1 MMTIQP
7 EFETLVNRYMDGMS
21 TAEDVRLLNELLRAD
36 ATARQAFADLVNLD
50 AALGALAAE
59 ATFVLPASSQD
70 APGYVVG
77 RISRSVPG
85 TRTDLEIRPTLR
97 AAPARA
103 RMWLAGGVVAAG
115 LLVAVLLA
123 TLGVPWWNRSAAEV
137 AIARL
142 TGAAEAVWAE
152 GASAPVVGD
161 GLGKKPL
168 RLKSGTVE
176 ITIDAGVVLTL
187 VGPAEAEL
195 LDARRLRV
203 HHGRVTAE
211 VGPDA
216 AGFSIETAQAR
227 VVDFGTKFGVDVSEA
242 GHTDVVVLQGEVR
255 VFEKTGKATS
265 AAPVATL
272 TTGQA
277 VRVDKSRR
285 LFRIVNV
292 TSDGREEDW
301 STRGGL
307 PADSILT
314 AVRDSMEGDYPSL
327 RNFYR
332 IVPGGMREDAR
343 AYADYSHEWNG
354 RDAQGMPDWLLG
366 ADLVQTFNTDQ
377 VNWFMQ
383 LTVTVSRP
391 CVLYVLADRRNPPP
405 AWLSEQF
412 SDTGVDIGLEYVDP
426 KYKIFPAQGP
436 GKGRTVL
443 PFGIWKREVQ
453 QPGDVKLGPP
463 YFEKFRDASEV
474 RPNFMYGIAAK
485 ALPK

>member
-1 MMTIQP
+1 M
-7 EFETLVNRYMDGMS
+7 
-21 TAEDVRLLNELLRAD
+21 
-36 ATARQAFADLVNLD
+36 
-50 AALGALAAE
+50 
-59 ATFVLPASSQD
+59 
-70 APGYVVG
+70 
-77 RISRSVPG
+77 
-85 TRTDLEIRPTLR
+85 
-97 AAPARA
+97 
-103 RMWLAGGVVAAG
+103 
-115 LLVAVLLA
+115 
-123 TLGVPWWNRSAAEV
+123 
-137 AIARL
+137 
-142 TGAAEAVWAE
+142 
-152 GASAPVVGD
+152 
-161 GLGKKPL
+161 
-168 RLKSGTVE
+168 
-176 ITIDAGVVLTL
+176 
-187 VGPAEAEL
+187 
-195 LDARRLRV
+195 RLRV
-203 HHGRVTAE
+203 HSGRVTAE
-211 VGPDA
+211 VGPEA
-216 AGFSIETAQAR
+216 KGFSIETAQAR

-255 VFEKTGKATS
+255 VFEKTGKATA

-307 PADSILT
+307 PADSIIT

-343 AYADYSHEWNG
+343 AYADYPHEWNG

-391 CVLYVLADRRNPPP
+391 CVLYVLADRRTPPP
-405 AWLSEQF
+405 TWLSEQF
-412 SDTGVDIGLEYVDP
+412 GDTGVDIGLEYVDP
-426 KYKIFPAQGP
+426 KYKIFPTQGP

-453 QPGDVKLGPP
+453 QPGEVKLGPP

-485 ALPK
+485 ALPSTITP